1 MKVAYGWEK
10 QYEGGLIMNDRLT
23 VLKGLHEARCLLED
37 RVPARYRGKAL
48 EAVCDAIA
56 MISSDKT
63 LIENQARIINDLGR
77 TKP

>member
-1 MKVAYGWEK
+1 
-10 QYEGGLIMNDRLT
+10 MNDRLT

-37 RVPARYRGKAL
+37 RVPVRYRGKAL

-56 MISSDKT
+56 MILYDKT

-77 TKP
+77 IKQ